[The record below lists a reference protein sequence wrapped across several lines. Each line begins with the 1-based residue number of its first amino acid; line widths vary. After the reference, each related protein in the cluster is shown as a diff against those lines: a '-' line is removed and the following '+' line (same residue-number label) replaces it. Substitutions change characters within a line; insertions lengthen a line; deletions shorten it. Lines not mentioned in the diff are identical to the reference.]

1 MFEARLPQ
9 ADVWKKV
16 IDAIKELV
24 QEATIDC
31 SDTGIS
37 LQAMDSAHVSL
48 VSLLMRSD
56 GFETFRCDRNMS
68 LGLNITSAAK
78 ILRCAGSTDSITLK
92 AGDKADT
99 ITFLFESKN
108 QEKVSE
114 FELKLMDL
122 DVDHLG
128 IPETDYKCVIRMPAS
143 ELQRICR
150 DLGQIGDSVV
160 ITVAKDGVG
169 FSSTGDLGSGKV
181 KLSPSAN
188 ADKPEESVSIEMSES
203 LTMTYSLHYFNIFT
217 KAAPLSSQVIL
228 SLTADVPAVVEFPI
242 EDLGHI
248 RYYLAPKIEDDE
260 A

>member
-56 GFETFRCDRNMS
+56 GFETF
-68 LGLNITSAAK
+68 SAAK

-99 ITFLFESKN
+99 ITFLFESKS

-128 IPETDYKCVIRMPAS
+128 
-143 ELQRICR
+143 
-150 DLGQIGDSVV
+150 
-160 ITVAKDGVG
+160 
-169 FSSTGDLGSGKV
+169 
-181 KLSPSAN
+181 N
-188 ADKPEESVSIEMSES
+188 
-203 LTMTYSLHYFNIFT
+203 
-217 KAAPLSSQVIL
+217 
-228 SLTADVPAVVEFPI
+228 
-242 EDLGHI
+242 
-248 RYYLAPKIEDDE
+248 
-260 A
+260 